1 MPKLKRKDLVFN
13 NESHKQLSVGK
24 SRWKKLTFGE
34 VHKCVYV
41 NLLLQFL
48 SLCPLRISMCWNLVL
63 VKVVWIFVWVNN
75 RYFQDKTIQL
85 FLSFL
90 GTFGWLRT
98 ASCIC
103 VPFTGRCNNNWYP
116 VSLCELYLGNSPLGM
131 VTTTLRVLQEWV
143 NKLAYEWTC
152 CEGQL

>member
-63 VKVVWIFVWVNN
+63 VKVVWMFVWVNN

-85 FLSFL
+85 FRRVEFM
-90 GTFGWLRT
+90 
-98 ASCIC
+98 CIC
-103 VPFTGRCNNNWYP
+103 IGVVQFLVFEVLLKSRCIMLVRSVP
-116 VSLCELYLGNSPLGM
+116 LCFISQEP
-131 VTTTLRVLQEWV
+131 EWV
-143 NKLAYEWTC
+143 YYLC
-152 CEGQL
+152 SLSDQQLTIAPFAVAHSWR